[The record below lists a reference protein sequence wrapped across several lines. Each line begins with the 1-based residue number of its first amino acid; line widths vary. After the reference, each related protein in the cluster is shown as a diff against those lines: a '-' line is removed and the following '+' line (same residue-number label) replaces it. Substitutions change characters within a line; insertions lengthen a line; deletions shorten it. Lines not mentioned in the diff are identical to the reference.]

1 MKLQTRFLLL
11 ILAVFV
17 VVTGFVLVQRSLEI
31 ERSNRVLNTTLE
43 ERKTSL
49 DTSLES
55 EGELFKT
62 LSKDYSFWDEMVD
75 FVKTG
80 NKEFASNNL
89 ETGLETYKAD
99 NIWIFNPAGKLVY
112 AKNSGTENAINSIPI
127 PPDLFT
133 KLNNDKFVHY
143 YLQLPEGTYEV
154 RAATI
159 VPGDDPDHNSA
170 ASGYLVIGRFLGDSF
185 IEKMKALTRT
195 NVEFESPTESGAD
208 VANGESVSFTVPFK
222 DFQDQTVQLLKS
234 ESEVAVVKE
243 LNTSYNKQ
251 LVLFAITG
259 ILLLIIIL
267 GSLWWFVLRPIQ
279 LISTSIKA
287 KKPNMLDKMAKSH
300 SQFGELAAVV
310 QEFFKQKLKIQE
322 SEEKRAELEQLNEE
336 KTAFLSAAAHELKAP
351 GTIISLVS
359 ESLAKNAAT
368 GKRPKELGEEVD
380 TINHQAKKMTALV
393 GDLRSAAEGKKAEE
407 RAANEFDFDSFL
419 KREVDELNY
428 VIEQKLVLTGS
439 TKKKISADELR
450 LGQVV
455 SNLIR
460 NAAKYSPT
468 DKEIEVKSSVKDNNI
483 IVEFADHGVGIS
495 EADQKHL
502 FEKYFRSQSVKSKIE
517 GLGLGLSICHEIIDS
532 MGGKIWV
539 ESKLGHGSQ
548 FYISLPLSKLK
559 PKS

>member
-1 MKLQTRFLLL
+1 MI

-17 VVTGFVLVQRSLEI
+17 VVIGFVLIQRGLEI
-31 ERSNRVLNTTLE
+31 ERANRVLATTLE
-43 ERKTSL
+43 ERKKSV
-49 DTSLES
+49 DVSLES
-55 EGELFKT
+55 EGELFNT

-80 NKEFASNNL
+80 NKEFAANNL
-89 ETGLETYKAD
+89 ETGLETYKAN
-99 NIWIFNPAGKLVY
+99 NIWIYNTAGKLVY
-112 AKNSGTENAINSIPI
+112 AKNSESENSITTIPI

-133 KLNNDKFVHY
+133 KLNSDKFNHF

-185 IEKMKALTRT
+185 IEKMKALSRT
-195 NVEFESPTESGAD
+195 NVELVSPTGTTSDIAS
-208 VANGESVSFTVPFK
+208 GESVSFTVPLK

-234 ESEVAVVKE
+234 DSEVAVVKE
-243 LNTSYNKQ
+243 LNASYNKQ
-251 LVLFAITG
+251 VILFAATG
-259 ILLLIIIL
+259 VLLLVIIL

-279 LISTSIKA
+279 LISTSIK
-287 KKPNMLDKMAKSH
+287 KKDPDMLSKMSKSH
-300 SQFGELAAVV
+300 SQFGELAVVV

-322 SEEKRAELEQLNEE
+322 SEDKRAELEQLNEE

-359 ESLAKNAAT
+359 ESLTKNATTA
-368 GKRPKELGEEVD
+368 KPEELNEEID

-393 GDLRSAAEGKKAEE
+393 SDLRSAAQGKKAEKRE
-407 RAANEFDFDSFL
+407 ATEFDFDKFL
-419 KREVDELNY
+419 QQEVDELGYY
-428 VIEQKLVLTGS
+428 VEQKILLSGS
-439 TKKKISADELR
+439 THKKIKTDELR
-450 LGQVV
+450 LGQVI

-460 NAAKYSPT
+460 NAAKYSAD
-468 DKEIEVKSSVKDNNI
+468 DKEIHIKSSVKDDNI
-483 IVEFADHGVGIS
+483 VVEFIDQGVGIS
-495 EADQKHL
+495 DADQKHL

-517 GLGLGLSICHEIIDS
+517 GLGLGLSICHEIIAD
-532 MGGKIWV
+532 MGGNIWV
-539 ESKLGHGSQ
+539 ESKLGHGSH
-548 FYISLPLSKLK
+548 FFISLPLSKLK